1 MGVTHTDVNIKNM
14 SHCISVFL
22 IKKEELRDSKLETLL
37 ENKNQN
43 GIKFTELNC
52 GILATTHIPNLKEF
66 GKDKTIAKIETDY
79 FGGAG
84 WQSAKLFVN
93 NKKVYDGYDSPH
105 TQPINDLLCM
115 MGVVRNTGYDE
126 FDTIGLGKYRSN
138 QDFK

>member
-1 MGVTHTDVNIKNM
+1 M

-84 WQSAKLFVN
+84 SQSAKLFIN
-93 NKKVYDGYDSPH
+93 NTKELDKSSEQNWGQSISSL
-105 TQPINDLLCM
+105 TPINDVLKM

-126 FDTIGLGKYRSN
+126 FDTIGLGNYRSN